1 MRQLQGRVFGKASW
15 SAAFLLIALMLTKTV
30 QAAEPAPV
38 VVYAYHLKPP
48 FIVDV
53 QHEQGLY
60 YDFSAYVNR
69 KLGKA
74 LLRTEYMPRK
84 RLDQLAQSSD
94 FDGVIIGVNPLWFH
108 DIEEQRYLWTSTLMK
123 DRDELVS
130 PADRPVN
137 YNGPESLSGKTIG
150 LVNGL
155 YYYGIDEAAAAGQL
169 TREDTNS
176 ELQNLTK
183 LRVHRI
189 DATVISRSTF
199 DYLVKH
205 FGGRE
210 LYYLSERPHDVF
222 ARRILV
228 PFKRRDVYD
237 WLEPIMQKL
246 ATDPEWRTIVK
257 SYQ

>member
-1 MRQLQGRVFGKASW
+1 MQQGRVSGKRLW
-15 SAAFLLIALMLTKTV
+15 SAGLMLLALLGALRCL
-30 QAAEPAPV
+30 AAEPAPV

-48 FIVDV
+48 FIVDA

-60 YDFSAYVNR
+60 YDFSTYVNR
-69 KLGKA
+69 KLGKT
-74 LLRTEYMPRK
+74 LLHTEYMPRK
-84 RLDQLAQSSD
+84 RLDQLVQSAD
-94 FDGVIIGVNPLWFH
+94 FTGMVIGVNPLWFH
-108 DIEEQRYLWTSTLMK
+108 DIEEKQYLWTSTLMQ

-137 YNGPESLSGKTIG
+137 YNGPESLSGKTVG
-150 LVNGL
+150 LVAGL

-169 TREDTNS
+169 VREDTSS

-199 DYLVKH
+199 DYLMKH

-210 LYYLSERPHDVF
+210 QYYLSERPHDVF
-222 ARRILV
+222 ARRILI
-228 PFKRRDVYD
+228 PFARRDVYD

-246 ATDPEWRTIVK
+246 ASDPEWRKIVA

>member
-1 MRQLQGRVFGKASW
+1 MRQQYGWVSGRRWW
-15 SAAFLLIALMLTKTV
+15 SAGLIIAALAIAALGH
-30 QAAEPAPV
+30 AAEPVPV

-48 FIVDV
+48 FIVDA

-60 YDFSAYVNR
+60 YDFSAYINR

-84 RLDQLAQSSD
+84 RLDQLVQSTD
-94 FDGVIIGVNPLWFH
+94 FDGIVIGVNPLWFH
-108 DIEEQRYLWTSTLMK
+108 DTEEKLYLWTSTLMK

-130 PADRPVN
+130 PVDRPVN
-137 YNGPESLSGKTIG
+137 YNGAESLSGKTIG

-169 TREDTNS
+169 VREDTNS

-199 DYLVKH
+199 DYLMKH

-222 ARRILV
+222 ARRILI
-228 PFKRRDVYD
+228 PYRRRDVYD
-237 WLEPIMQKL
+237 WLEPLMQNL
-246 ATDPEWRTIVK
+246 ATDPEWRKIVK